1 MIVTFLRHGSNAW
14 LALGLAVLAAA
25 FATRGYSRFRYFGWL

>member
-14 LALGLAVLAAA
+14 LALGLAVL
-25 FATRGYSRFRYFGWL
+25 TVHSQRGYSRFRYFGWL